1 MLSKKKPQDKV
12 DPEYLVGL
20 DTASAQPA
28 PAGVKPFIQKHWKPI
43 IAVVCAAAVAAAV
56 LVPKNSA
63 KPAAAS
69 AQYVE
74 TRPEK
79 RNIVNSYSA
88 DGTITAADT
97 YTVKP
102 MVKGTVLTA
111 DFEVGDTVNKGDV
124 LYTIDSSDMASSVEK
139 AQLSLDQ
146 AQSSYDDAVDAQYIR
161 SSVRGTVS
169 SLKVKAGDVVSA
181 GQEVAVVRDDSTLLL
196 TLDFP
201 AADAITYFVGQS
213 VDVIIDGT
221 FETTTG
227 TIQSISGA
235 DNLTSGN
242 LAVRSVVIAVENPGT
257 LNTTMSGTASIS
269 GVSAMSSAH
278 FTCQYEQTITA
289 TASGTV
295 AALCVKEGSTVGVD
309 TALIQLSSSS
319 LSKQVKSASNSL
331 RSAEISLDDTQR
343 SMEDYTITS
352 PISGTII
359 AKDVKVGDTVGSSSS
374 TTETMCVIYDLSY
387 LEMTL
392 DVDELDILDIQV
404 GQKAE
409 ITADAISDRTFEGV
423 VTSISSA
430 GTTSGGTTTYPVTIR
445 IDDTGSL
452 MPGMNA
458 TAVID
463 IASAEDALS
472 VPNAAIVRGSY
483 VLVTESSPSAAN
495 ADPSMKAP
503 DGYVYVKVTTGVS
516 DDDYI
521 AVTSGLEE
529 DDTIAYAADAATK
542 SSSDDQN
549 GFPGGGMPG
558 GGGMSDGRGGGAP
571 GGGF

>member
-20 DTASAQPA
+20 DTASAQPT
-28 PAGVKPFIQKHWKPI
+28 PAGVKPFIKKHWKPI
-43 IAVVCAAAVAAAV
+43 TAAICAAAVAAAV

-79 RNIVNSYSA
+79 RDIVNSYSA

-139 AQLSLDQ
+139 AQLSLEQ
-146 AQSSYDDAVDAQYIR
+146 AQSSYDDAVDAQYIH

-169 SLKVKAGDVVSA
+169 SLKVKAGDVISA

-196 TLDFP
+196 TLD
-201 AADAITYFVGQS
+201 AITYFVGQS
-213 VDVIIDGT
+213 VGVTIDGT

-235 DNLTSGN
+235 DSLSSGN
-242 LAVRSVVIAVENPGT
+242 LAVRSVVIAVSNPGT
-257 LNTTMSGTASIS
+257 LNTTMSGTASIN

-278 FTCQYEQTITA
+278 FTCQYEQIITA
-289 TASGTV
+289 AASGTV
-295 AALCVKEGSTVGVD
+295 AALCVREGSTVGVD
-309 TALIQLSSSS
+309 TALVQLSSSS
-319 LSKQVKSASNSL
+319 LTKQVKSASNSL

-359 AKDVKVGDTVGSSSS
+359 AKDVKVGDTVVSSSS
-374 TTETMCVIYDLSY
+374 TTETMCIIYDLSY

-404 GQKAE
+404 GQKAK

-495 ADPSMKAP
+495 AVSSMKVP

-529 DDTIAYAADAATK
+529 GDTIAYAADAATR

-549 GFPGGGMPG
+549 GFPGGRMPG
-558 GGGMSDGRGGGAP
+558 GGGPGGGGAP